1 MNLQSVMIDLNADL
15 VVAESVVVIK
25 KLLQLDPEAHK
36 DIIVAMSKLAIK
48 ITEPTARASLL
59 WIIGEYSEHVPKIAP
74 DVLRQMAK

>member
-1 MNLQSVMIDLNADL
+1 MIDLNADL